1 MDDYARIKI
10 QNLHTFI
17 NNQDISFNDLY
28 NIAYKINTDHIC
40 EKCYSDYQI
49 YEKIKKPIESIS
61 RKKNISVDEAV
72 IFLKSK
78 NVISDNLIDKFT
90 ILKTKFYDGIMG
102 YCHYNT
108 LISFKKLENLLK
120 TKLKKNY
127 KVIFNKIK
135 FDYPEFYTCPYFEKP
150 KKNIKINIFKDINQK
165 IPFISKNLDKED
177 SYNPNDFEFCLPY
190 NPSVNDKITWE
201 KKKTNYVKKT
211 NEPKVFKRKKTVN
224 SELNVNYNNFL
235 VDEIN
240 DLLIDLNY
248 IRIKEHLIEKKYG
261 LERIYNS
268 EFSNIFIER
277 ELFHVEKKLH
287 QEYSDSYLQESTM
300 VENRIDNILR
310 KNLNYFVNDNIPET
324 SEIFN
329 LNQIIN
335 VIKDLKYNIL
345 YGREILKAC
354 SLVNNNYRCIDTVI
368 NKIDHYKYLK
378 SNFMKSY
385 EKIKKNNVVEV

>member
-1 MDDYARIKI
+1 MI
-10 QNLHTFI
+10 Q
-17 NNQDISFNDLY
+17 
-28 NIAYKINTDHIC
+28 
-40 EKCYSDYQI
+40 
-49 YEKIKKPIESIS
+49 
-61 RKKNISVDEAV
+61 
-72 IFLKSK
+72 
-78 NVISDNLIDKFT
+78 
-90 ILKTKFYDGIMG
+90 
-102 YCHYNT
+102 
-108 LISFKKLENLLK
+108 
-120 TKLKKNY
+120 
-127 KVIFNKIK
+127 
-135 FDYPEFYTCPYFEKP
+135 
-150 KKNIKINIFKDINQK
+150 
-165 IPFISKNLDKED
+165 
-177 SYNPNDFEFCLPY
+177 
-190 NPSVNDKITWE
+190 
-201 KKKTNYVKKT
+201 
-211 NEPKVFKRKKTVN
+211 KTVN

-235 VDEIN
+235 VDVIN